1 MSSVHSV
8 AENIA
13 RHLLLTSSSRSTKD
27 RELESLFQKVH
38 DSVSPDVFQSIILII
53 LDDTRPAANR
63 LFPLIMQHNVSVGS
77 PVPTNQ
83 PFLGNNV
90 CENIDE
96 DANSNMSNILNN
108 IDNITCS
115 SSRGRHSRL
124 EARVD

>member
-1 MSSVHSV
+1 MSGLHSV

-27 RELESLFQKVH
+27 RELESLFEKVH
-38 DSVSPDVFQSIILII
+38 DSVSQDVFQSIIHII

-63 LFPLIMQHNVSVGS
+63 LFPLIMQHNVSVRS
-77 PVPTNQ
+77 TVATNHQ
-83 PFLGNNV
+83 VDGNDV

-96 DANSNMSNILNN
+96 DAISNMSNIINN
-108 IDNITCS
+108 IETTCS